1 MNFVVTADIHLHA
14 YSDFAVIKDG
24 MNSRLLD
31 GLNVVRQMKD
41 YCLKNDVP
49 LIVVDGDTFQDRLN
63 IEADVLY
70 YVYKVFEEVEDAGIK
85 ILFNTGNHDQHDKA
99 GTIYSTV
106 TLNRLGKVVYEPE
119 IFEYE
124 DTKFYTIPFAYD
136 VDPVKKKIKEYAKMA
151 KADKDSYHILLLHQ
165 GVDGAYVGAY
175 DFVMKE
181 NLTVK
186 DMMSQH
192 FDWVVLGHYH
202 KFQHLNTNTIY
213 TGSPMQLNYGER
225 GKASGFVHFNDEFE
239 KGYKFVPT
247 NAPRFIEASDGELT
261 KKWVEKYKNDFL
273 IVKNDELNDEELH
286 KLLDGTRH
294 RIVRNRAKDHTQRSE
309 IDTMMSD
316 EEIVEQF
323 VNESSTSLD
332 KEKLIDIGKSA
343 LRSVR

>member
-1 MNFVVTADIHLHA
+1 MNFVITADIHLHA
-14 YSDFAVIKDG
+14 YTDFAVVRDG

-41 YCLKNDVP
+41 YCLENDVP
-49 LIVVDGDTFQDRLN
+49 LLIIDGDVFQDRLN

-70 YVYKVFEEVEDAGIK
+70 HVYKVFEEVEEAGIK
-85 ILFNTGNHDQHDKA
+85 ILINTGNHDQHDKA
-99 GTIYSTV
+99 GNIYSTV
-106 TLNRLGKVVYEPE
+106 TLNRLSHVVNEPE
-119 IFEYE
+119 VFEFE

-151 KADKDSYHILLLHQ
+151 KSDKDSEHILLLHQ
-165 GVDGAYVGAY
+165 GVDGAYVGAF

-192 FDWVVLGHYH
+192 FDWVILGHYH

-225 GKASGFVHFNDEFE
+225 GKQSGFLHFNDEFE
-239 KGYKFVPT
+239 KGYQFIRT
-247 NAPRFIEASDGELT
+247 TAPRFIEVVDADLT
-261 KKWVEKYKNDFL
+261 TEWVDKYRSDFL
-273 IVKNDELNDEELH
+273 IVKNDELDEQELH

-294 RIVRNRAKDHTQRSE
+294 RIVRNRAKDHAKRSE

-316 EEIVEQF
+316 EEIVEQY
-323 VNESSTSLD
+323 VRESGTSLD
-332 KEKLIDIGKSA
+332 LDRLEEIGKSA